1 MDRERCLAVAVAGF
15 GVESEDSLFF
25 SAEGH
30 VHIERQWQ
38 QKEKEAE
45 AGSVVLLRSFYHFV
59 PFPPQRS
66 AATQPQAML
75 APLDVTVEA
84 ATV

>member
-1 MDRERCLAVAVAGF
+1 MDRERCLAVAVAKF
-15 GVESEDSLFF
+15 GGLSEDSLFL

-30 VHIERQWQ
+30 VRVERQWQ
-38 QKEKEAE
+38 QEKEAE

-75 APLDVTVEA
+75 APLGVTLEA
-84 ATV
+84 ASV